1 VRPPRLEARRE
12 RGRQGRED
20 GRMAEVIATLL
31 LMVKGYQILG
41 FRLRTKQG
49 EIDLLARRG
58 RWLCIVEVKRRATV
72 ELALQ
77 AITPVQRQRLLLAGR
92 ALAER
97 RPALRQLDM
106 RLDLIA
112 LAPGRFPR
120 HLRNILADSVPPDGR
135 EGT

>member
-1 VRPPRLEARRE
+1 
-12 RGRQGRED
+12 
-20 GRMAEVIATLL
+20 MAEVIATLL

>member
-1 VRPPRLEARRE
+1 MRPPRLEARRE

>member
-1 VRPPRLEARRE
+1 MKPSRLEARRE
-12 RGRQGRED
+12 RGRQGREA
-20 GRMAEVIATLL
+20 GRAAEIIATLL

-41 FRLRTKQG
+41 FRLRTRQG

-92 ALAER
+92 ALTER
-97 RPALRQLDM
+97 RPALRQLDI

-120 HLRNILADSVPPDGR
+120 HLRNILADPATSG
-135 EGT
+135 